1 MAREAGQQVICERAG
16 NCIRFPASRD
26 DPADERPGRAMPLD
40 VDGSEFAWH
49 MDLGPARCSSL
60 PLLFRNHEA
69 ETLQSL
75 VVYDRVA

>member
-1 MAREAGQQVICERAG
+1 
-16 NCIRFPASRD
+16 
-26 DPADERPGRAMPLD
+26 MPLD
-40 VDGSEFAWH
+40 VDGPELAWH
-49 MDLGPARCSSL
+49 MDLRPARCSSL